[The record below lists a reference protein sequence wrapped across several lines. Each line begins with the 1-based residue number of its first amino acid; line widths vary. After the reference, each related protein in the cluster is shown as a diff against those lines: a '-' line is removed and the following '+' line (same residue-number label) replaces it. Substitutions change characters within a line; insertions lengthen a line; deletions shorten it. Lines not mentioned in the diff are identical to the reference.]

1 MKPDPARLATLP
13 LFEDLSAEQL
23 ALLASWT
30 EEHEV
35 SRGQS
40 LVSEGAAGYV
50 FFVIEEGT
58 AGVERE
64 GEFLRELGPGD
75 HFGEIAILD
84 GGRRTASV
92 VATSNMRILAMF
104 GTEFRRMESELPDLA
119 ERIRATMRD
128 RLSPP

>member
-1 MKPDPARLATLP
+1 M
-13 LFEDLSAEQL
+13 
-23 ALLASWT
+23 
-30 EEHEV
+30 

-128 RLSPP
+128 RLSPR